1 MAPAHHPSIIKQA
14 KPAKASNLT
23 TASLDID
30 NNMFTSFSFVVPPP
44 QRSRS
49 LPPPP
54 RKQAKQRAP
63 PVDHYQYNWSNGI
76 VIGNASLKPGEEK
89 AASSAVIVAI
99 DRIVR
104 PIIGESDKS
113 GKKEEEGG
121 GIGAANPLA
130 LE

>member
-1 MAPAHHPSIIKQA
+1 MRLRTRMQLA
-14 KPAKASNLT
+14 K
-23 TASLDID
+23 
-30 NNMFTSFSFVVPPP
+30 
-44 QRSRS
+44 R
-49 LPPPP
+49 
-54 RKQAKQRAP
+54 RAP
-63 PVDHYQYNWSNGI
+63 PVDHCQHDGSNGI
-76 VIGNASLKPGEEK
+76 FIGNASLKPGEEK
-89 AASSAVIVAI
+89 AASSAVIVAV

>member
-1 MAPAHHPSIIKQA
+1 M
-14 KPAKASNLT
+14 
-23 TASLDID
+23 
-30 NNMFTSFSFVVPPP
+30 
-44 QRSRS
+44 
-49 LPPPP
+49 
-54 RKQAKQRAP
+54 
-63 PVDHYQYNWSNGI
+63 
-76 VIGNASLKPGEEK
+76 KPGEEK
-89 AASSAVIVAI
+89 AASSAVIVAV